1 MMKLVSLLAGLV
13 PLCLVVEL
21 AAQPRCFD
29 ITDFGVRPDS
39 GENASPAVARAV
51 ARIAAACTGEEEV
64 VLRFPKGRYDF
75 YEEGAA
81 LRTYYMSNHDQTQPK
96 RVGIALEGVRRL
108 TLDGSGSEFVFHGRM
123 LPVSLVGAAHCR
135 LRDFDIDFATPH
147 IAQVRI
153 AENDPER
160 GIVFEPAAEVRWRIT
175 PDSLFEYAG
184 EGWTLRPETGIAFE
198 PETGRIV
205 YNTADLAIPLRGVRE
220 TAPGRILAPA
230 WRDARLVP
238 GTEVALRGYGRPA
251 PGIFLDDDTDTAIEG
266 VAVRYAEGMG
276 LLAQNCADIELEGF
290 GVRLRGDDDPRCF
303 TTQADATHFS
313 GCRGRVVSRNG
324 FYEAMM
330 DDAINVHGTYLKVV
344 ERLDDRTA
352 VGRYMHGQSW
362 GFAWGA
368 CGEEVQAVRAATM
381 ERVGEPVRIESI
393 EPRGVATAEGARE
406 FVVRFDR
413 PLPAEVVPEGGY
425 GLENLTRTPEV
436 LFAGNT
442 VRNNR
447 ARGALFS
454 TPRRVVVE
462 ENLFDQVS
470 GAAILLCG
478 DCNGWYETGA
488 CREVVIRRNR
498 FVDALTSL
506 FQFTHAVISICPE
519 IPDLAGQQLYFH
531 GGPEGGIVIEENEF
545 DIFDAPVLYAKSVD
559 GLLFCCNTIRTN
571 RDYPPFH
578 WNRSRFLLERTTN
591 VRIEE

>member
-1 MMKLVSLLAGLV
+1 MKAIYVLAGLV
-13 PLCLVVEL
+13 SLCFAGRL
-21 AAQPRCFD
+21 AAQPRCYD
-29 ITDFGVRPDS
+29 ITDYGVRPDS
-39 GENASPAVARAV
+39 RENAAPAVARAV
-51 ARIAAACTGEEEV
+51 AEIAARCTGEEEV
-64 VLRFPKGRYDF
+64 VLRFPEGRYDF

-81 LRTYYMSNHDQTQPK
+81 ERTYYISNHDQTQPK

-108 TLDGSGSEFVFHGRM
+108 TLDGCGSEFVFHGRM
-123 LPVSLVGAAHCR
+123 LPVALVGAAHCR
-135 LRDFDIDFATPH
+135 LRDFSIEFATPH

-153 AENDPER
+153 VANDPER
-160 GIVFEPAAEVRWRIT
+160 GSSSNRPPRCGGASRPTRSSNMRARGGRSVPRRASPSNRARAASSTTPPTSRFRCTASAKPSRGGSLRPRGAMRASCRARRWRCAATDVRRPVFFWTT
-175 PDSLFEYAG
+175 PPPRRSKGLRCTMPRGWGCSPRTARTSNSTDSACTCAAPTIRAASPRRPMRPTSRGAG
-184 EGWTLRPETGIAFE
+184 A
-198 PETGRIV
+198 RI
-205 YNTADLAIPLRGVRE
+205 
-220 TAPGRILAPA
+220 
-230 WRDARLVP
+230 
-238 GTEVALRGYGRPA
+238 
-251 PGIFLDDDTDTAIEG
+251 
-266 VAVRYAEGMG
+266 
-276 LLAQNCADIELEGF
+276 
-290 GVRLRGDDDPRCF
+290 
-303 TTQADATHFS
+303 
-313 GCRGRVVSRNG
+313 VSRNG
-324 FYEAMM
+324 LYEAMM

-344 ERLDDRTA
+344 ERLDDRTL

-368 CGEEVQAVRAATM
+368 RGEEVQVVRAATM
-381 ERVGEPVRIESI
+381 DRVGEPVRIGSI
-393 EPRGVATAEGARE
+393 EPRGTATTEGARE

-413 PLPAEVVPEGGY
+413 PLPAEVVPEEGY

-462 ENLFDQVS
+462 ENLFDHVS

-519 IPDLAGQQLYFH
+519 IPDLAGQRAYFH
-531 GGPEGGIVIEENEF
+531 GGSEGGIVVEENVF
-545 DIFDAPVLYAKSVD
+545 DTFDAPILYAKSVD
-559 GLLFCCNTIRTN
+559 GLLFRRNTIRTN
-571 RDYPPFH
+571 DDYPPFH
-578 WNRSRFLLERTTN
+578 WNRSRFLLERTAN

>member
-1 MMKLVSLLAGLV
+1 MKAIYVLAGLV
-13 PLCLVVEL
+13 SLCFAGRL
-21 AAQPRCFD
+21 AAQPRCYD
-29 ITDFGVRPDS
+29 ITDYGVRPDS
-39 GENASPAVARAV
+39 RENAAPAVARAV
-51 ARIAAACTGEEEV
+51 AEIAARCTGEEEV
-64 VLRFPKGRYDF
+64 VLRFPEGRYDF

-81 LRTYYMSNHDQTQPK
+81 ERTYYISNHDQTQPK

-108 TLDGSGSEFVFHGRM
+108 TLDGCGSEFVFHGRM
-123 LPVSLVGAAHCR
+123 LPVALVGAAHCR
-135 LRDFDIDFATPH
+135 LRDFSIEFATPH

-153 AENDPER
+153 VANDPER
-160 GIVFEPAAEVRWRIT
+160 GILFEPAAEVRWRIT

-198 PETGRIV
+198 SGTGRIV
-205 YNTADLAIPLRGVRE
+205 YNTADLAIPLHGVCE
-220 TAPGRILAPA
+220 TEPGRILAPA

-238 GTEVALRGYGRPA
+238 GTEVAMRGYGRPA
-251 PGIFLDDDTDTAIEG
+251 PGIFLDDAAATTIEG
-266 VAVRYAEGMG
+266 VTVHYAEGMG
-276 LLAQNCADIELEGF
+276 LLAQNCTDIELDGF
-290 GVRLRGDDDPRCF
+290 GVHLRGVDDPRCF

-313 GCRGRVVSRNG
+313 GCRGRIVSRNG
-324 FYEAMM
+324 LYEAMM

-344 ERLDDRTA
+344 ERLDDRTL

-368 CGEEVQAVRAATM
+368 RGEEVQVVRAATM
-381 ERVGEPVRIESI
+381 DRVGEPVRIGSI
-393 EPRGVATAEGARE
+393 EPRGTATTEGARE

-413 PLPAEVVPEGGY
+413 PLPAEVVPEEGY

-436 LFAGNT
+436 LFACNT

-462 ENLFDQVS
+462 ENLFDHVS

-519 IPDLAGQQLYFH
+519 IPDLAGQRAYFH
-531 GGPEGGIVIEENEF
+531 GGSEGGIVVEENVF
-545 DIFDAPVLYAKSVD
+545 DTFDAPILYAKSVD
-559 GLLFCCNTIRTN
+559 GLLFRRNTIRTN
-571 RDYPPFH
+571 DDYPPFH
-578 WNRSRFLLERTTN
+578 WNRSRFLLERTAN